1 MASSRLKLLLRALEP
16 YGAEKIYLFG
26 SRARGEADALS
37 DIDLVLIKH
46 TRARFFNRLREVQ
59 RLLPPDIGAVDVLVY
74 TPAEF
79 AAMLADGNAFAEM
92 LVEEGKLIHG
102 DEAHQ

>member
-1 MASSRLKLLLRALEP
+1 
-16 YGAEKIYLFG
+16 
-26 SRARGEADALS
+26 
-37 DIDLVLIKH
+37 
-46 TRARFFNRLREVQ
+46 VQ

-74 TPAEF
+74 TPTEF

-102 DEAHQ
+102 DESHQ